1 MVLAVLVAAVAAAPQ
16 FLPYAG
22 YTGLPYA
29 AAPGFAYGYGA
40 YGASPLAYTAAAA
53 PVAYTAAAA
62 PVAYA
67 AAPVAY
73 AAPGPISYQTGAK
86 VVAKYEP
93 VEQHGYQIAY

>member
-1 MVLAVLVAAVAAAPQ
+1 MKCLMVLAVLVAAVAAAPQ

-40 YGASPLAYTAAAA
+40 SPLAYSAVAA
-53 PVAYTAAAA
+53 PVAYTA
-62 PVAYA
+62 A

>member
-16 FLPYAG
+16 YLPYAG
-22 YTGLPYA
+22 FNGLPYA

-53 PVAYTAAAA
+53 PVAA
-62 PVAYA
+62 PVAY
-67 AAPVAY
+67 PYV
-73 AAPGPISYQTGAK
+73 APGPISYQTGAK

>member
-40 YGASPLAYTAAAA
+40 SPLAYSVAA
-53 PVAYTAAAA
+53 PVALPAAPA

-73 AAPGPISYQTGAK
+73 APGPISYQTGAK
-86 VVAKYEP
+86 VVSKYEP